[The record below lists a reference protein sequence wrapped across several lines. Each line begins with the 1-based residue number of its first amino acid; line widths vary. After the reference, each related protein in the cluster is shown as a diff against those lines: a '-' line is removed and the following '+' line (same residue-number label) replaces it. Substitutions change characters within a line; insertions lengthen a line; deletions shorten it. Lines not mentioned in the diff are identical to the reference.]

1 MHGTQNTLCKH
12 GFDPSLISDL
22 PPFRALSVED
32 IGTILEHS
40 ARVVVSSGGSFFYE
54 GDDADRFF
62 LLLDGY
68 VRVVRITEHGEQ
80 IVALHIAAGQLFG
93 IAKALSRNTYPAT
106 AEAARDCFALSWPT
120 SLWDTFGRDYPGF
133 LTETY
138 RIVGFRVGEMNDRIV
153 EMATL
158 HVEQRIANALLRL
171 VNQAGKATEHGI
183 EIDFPITRRD
193 VSEMTGTTLHTVS
206 RLLSAWESEGL
217 VISGRRKIIV
227 SQPHL
232 LMERASATHQ

>member
-1 MHGTQNTLCKH
+1 MHKH
-12 GFDPSLISDL
+12 GFDPGWLSDL
-22 PPFRALSVED
+22 PPFSSLLVED
-32 IGTILEHS
+32 ICEILEHS
-40 ARVVVSSGGSFFYE
+40 SRVEVTSGGSFFFE

-93 IAKALSRNTYPAT
+93 IAKALSRSTYPAS
-106 AEAARDCFALSWPT
+106 AEAARDCLALSWPT
-120 SLWDTFGRDYPGF
+120 RLWETFGRDYPGF

-138 RIVGFRVGEMNDRIV
+138 RTVGLRVGEMNDRIV

-171 VNQAGKATEHGI
+171 VNQAGRVTDQGI

-206 RLLSAWESEGL
+206 RLLSAWESEGI
-217 VISGRRKIIV
+217 VISGRKKIVV

-232 LMERASATHQ
+232 LMERASAQHP

>member
-1 MHGTQNTLCKH
+1 MHKH
-12 GFDPSLISDL
+12 GLDPSLISDL
-22 PPFRALSVED
+22 PPFGSLSLED
-32 IGTILEHS
+32 IGAILEQS
-40 ARVVVSSGGSFFYE
+40 SRVAVASGGAFFFE
-54 GDDADRFF
+54 GHDADRFF

-93 IAKALSRNTYPAT
+93 IAKALSRSSYPAT
-106 AEAARDCFALSWPT
+106 AEAARDCLALSWPT

-138 RIVGFRVGEMNDRIV
+138 RTVGLRVGEMNDRIV

-206 RLLSAWESEGL
+206 RLLSAWESEGI
-217 VISGRRKIIV
+217 VISRRKKIVV

-232 LMERASATHQ
+232 LMERAAAQHR